1 MARPEAARAAGRP
14 MRSLQRRL
22 MAGFALFALCLV
34 TLYSLYALV
43 FAYTVEDRFLADSLA
58 HEARRQQARMAAT
71 GETTRPE
78 DPNTRLIFDAADFP
92 DDLRPAFEREPHR
105 REFAGS
111 DGRHY
116 HLHPVVLGERTGWL
130 VAEVS
135 DRLVFRQM
143 RSQVVAILGGSALS
157 ALALALLIGAWIARR
172 TTRPLSRLADAVAAL
187 DPDQL
192 AQTAALHRPD
202 APVRTEVDVLA
213 RGIDGLVQRVQA
225 FISREQAFTRDVGH
239 ELRTPLAVIRNLSEQ
254 LAASENLSE
263 RERGQLES
271 IRQST
276 DTLQQTVTTLLSLA
290 RETHR
295 AESMSHTTV
304 LPVLERVIVEQAAL
318 HSDPALALHV
328 AVPATITARLSESV
342 LHILLS
348 NLIGNALAHAEAIEP
363 GGARPVDIEV
373 IEQRLCIRNRAE
385 AAPGERDFAEFHKRD
400 GSAGHGLGLA
410 IVRRL
415 CDRFGVDL
423 RVEHRAG
430 RAIISIPVDEEAG
443 SRV

>member
-58 HEARRQQARMAAT
+58 HEAQRQQARMAAT
-71 GETTRPE
+71 GETLRPE
-78 DPNTRLIFDAADFP
+78 DPNTRLIFDAANFP
-92 DDLRPAFEREPHR
+92 GDLRPEFEREPHR

-116 HLHPVVLGERTGWL
+116 HLHSVVLGERTGWL

-187 DPDQL
+187 DPDQP
-192 AQTAALHRPD
+192 AQPATLHRPG

-213 RGIDGLVQRVQA
+213 RGIDGLVQRVRT
-225 FISREQAFTRDVGH
+225 FVSREQAFTRDVSH

-254 LAASENLSE
+254 LAASDNLSD

-271 IRQST
+271 IRQSA
-276 DTLQQTVTTLLSLA
+276 DTLQQTVATLLSLA
-290 RETHR
+290 REAHR
-295 AESMSHTTV
+295 AEPMARTAV

-318 HSDPALALHV
+318 RTDPALTLRV
-328 AVPATITARLSESV
+328 EVPATIEVRLAESV

-385 AAPGERDFAEFHKRD
+385 AAPGERDFAEFHKRE

-430 RAIISIPVDEEAG
+430 MAIISIPVDEEAG
-443 SRV
+443 SHV